1 MLENNNGRAVR
12 QIIFRTI
19 SFRRARNTILVFL
32 IFCCMSVLTL
42 LGMGIAAEFEHLH
55 ATLLKWQGTDAHL
68 ILEGVTKEEKERIQ
82 IQPQVRKIGAA
93 DVIGEV
99 KNPELIY
106 RRPKMICP
114 DKMFLKQNRRGALHG
129 SLPEK
134 EDEIVVDETTLTDLG
149 VNKKVGETVKL
160 VWEKDGKKMESSFVL
175 SGYLE
180 MKGADGKNGD
190 LWLSHK
196 FAQKFSGNRLQV
208 QVRFAL
214 PFGIAKNA
222 EKLISTCGI
231 QHAEV
236 EINDV
241 QKISIYLR
249 NLMEQQNEVI
259 MMLFLYLAGYFVF
272 RSMFQIAAVTDLEYY
287 GRLKT
292 LGMSPTQICK
302 VWMGSGILLCAA
314 GVVPGILFAL
324 LSGRIVLTQ
333 TGWNVSIEQIHIHVW
348 LLVLQT
354 AFLFFIVCRC
364 SKRAASIIE
373 SCSPMEALHV
383 VWWIMPSGKYR
394 KKQTDRKEKRIVR
407 IRVERKR
414 SRRRLFLTKM
424 GKSGRNVPFFL
435 AAESFWK
442 NRKWTWKVCAALA
455 GGMFLIL
462 MAATKYHSFDTEK
475 YLQETCISDFVVKE
489 ASLCGNVGG
498 IYNERENK
506 INGQMER
513 EILALGGLQEYGAV
527 FSKEVPYVLPKS
539 VREQI
544 RSFFIGEGEGLFH
557 YMEPYT
563 QWLQEYEEAISSGQ
577 CTMRIWGLDQ
587 DVFSMME
594 ETDWILD
601 GTWDPEQFAEGG
613 YALAVGS
620 DRSFKEHPNYSRG
633 ELVEVDGRTFKIM
646 ATVYLPDRMTEGGSY
661 HMFVP
666 EIVIPGTDF
675 REMYPK
681 TSIRKFYFNVKDQK
695 EKDAEALLESYEN
708 RIGAPIAEESSYT
721 LKQSFQKECVRSV
734 FPELTA
740 GVLLFFLGISGYIN
754 TQATMTL
761 ARTKEF
767 AIFQSM
773 GMSRRKI
780 FQMILWEC
788 LCYVLISSV
797 IAVTVGCLYSLTILK
812 MSIRQELLSTGWVM
826 TYRFTLF
833 PLPILVLVGLITAVL
848 LAVFC
853 FCRSEKK
860 SVVER
865 IRQMEM

>member
-55 ATLLKWQGTDAHL
+55 ATLLEWQGTDAHL

-272 RSMFQIAAVTDLEYY
+272 RSMFQIAAVTDLEYKDAWDVSDTDLQSMD
-287 GRLKT
+287 GKRDT
-292 LGMSPTQICK
+292 FMCSGCSSGDFICAF
-302 VWMGSGILLCAA
+302 VWKNCLD
-314 GVVPGILFAL
+314 
-324 LSGRIVLTQ
+324 
-333 TGWNVSIEQIHIHVW
+333 
-348 LLVLQT
+348 
-354 AFLFFIVCRC
+354 
-364 SKRAASIIE
+364 
-373 SCSPMEALHV
+373 
-383 VWWIMPSGKYR
+383 
-394 KKQTDRKEKRIVR
+394 TDRMECIHR
-407 IRVERKR
+407 
-414 SRRRLFLTKM
+414 TD
-424 GKSGRNVPFFL
+424 PHPCL
-435 AAESFWK
+435 AA
-442 NRKWTWKVCAALA
+442 RT
-455 GGMFLIL
+455 
-462 MAATKYHSFDTEK
+462 
-475 YLQETCISDFVVKE
+475 SDCFP
-489 ASLCGNVGG
+489 
-498 IYNERENK
+498 
-506 INGQMER
+506 
-513 EILALGGLQEYGAV
+513 V
-527 FSKEVPYVLPKS
+527 FYCVQVQQKGSE
-539 VREQI
+539 
-544 RSFFIGEGEGLFH
+544 H
-557 YMEPYT
+557 Y
-563 QWLQEYEEAISSGQ
+563 
-577 CTMRIWGLDQ
+577 
-587 DVFSMME
+587 
-594 ETDWILD
+594 
-601 GTWDPEQFAEGG
+601 
-613 YALAVGS
+613 
-620 DRSFKEHPNYSRG
+620 
-633 ELVEVDGRTFKIM
+633 
-646 ATVYLPDRMTEGGSY
+646 
-661 HMFVP
+661 
-666 EIVIPGTDF
+666 
-675 REMYPK
+675 
-681 TSIRKFYFNVKDQK
+681 
-695 EKDAEALLESYEN
+695 
-708 RIGAPIAEESSYT
+708 
-721 LKQSFQKECVRSV
+721 
-734 FPELTA
+734 
-740 GVLLFFLGISGYIN
+740 
-754 TQATMTL
+754 
-761 ARTKEF
+761 
-767 AIFQSM
+767 
-773 GMSRRKI
+773 
-780 FQMILWEC
+780 
-788 LCYVLISSV
+788 
-797 IAVTVGCLYSLTILK
+797 
-812 MSIRQELLSTGWVM
+812 
-826 TYRFTLF
+826 
-833 PLPILVLVGLITAVL
+833 
-848 LAVFC
+848 
-853 FCRSEKK
+853 
-860 SVVER
+860 
-865 IRQMEM
+865 